1 MAIDK
6 RRGGGGGGN
15 SEQQTDGELQA
26 SNDVRT
32 AIIQLSR
39 GPKAVQYSV
48 VDGLAIF
55 EGDIVLGTV
64 EEVEAKTELA
74 RQSGGMTEAV
84 VITGANFRWPNCR
97 VPFTIAPALTNQ
109 ARVTQAIAHW
119 EARTNFRFVART
131 SEADYITF
139 RPGTGCSS
147 HVGRQ
152 GGQQFVNLADGCQLG
167 QTIHEIGH
175 VIGLWHEQSRE
186 DRDSF
191 VTIVWA
197 NIEPGKEHNF
207 NQHISDGD
215 DVGTYDYG
223 SIMHYG
229 RTAFS
234 KDNVSPTIVPT
245 NPASAVIGQRTALSA
260 GDIAAANSF
269 CRGGVIGTLKEPIQ
283 DVTIK
288 ERIKD
293 FAADTRKEIIHDTVK
308 ELVRDKRID
317 PIDPFGP
324 VKLDQVGPLAGTRL
338 LPGGGRLAGGGALP
352 FAMATA
358 HQAPGAASRGA
369 GDQNAQ
375 EQAAEAAVQLDQQ
388 LQVIADALAQAQA
401 NVQQLQQQ
409 YDETQALLQ
418 QLLDQQ
424 GQS

>member
-6 RRGGGGGGN
+6 RRGGGGSGE
-15 SEQQTDGELQA
+15 EQADGELQA

-32 AIIQLSR
+32 AIIQLST

-64 EEVEAKTELA
+64 EEVEARTELA
-74 RQSGGMTEAV
+74 RQSGGLTEAV

-97 VPFTIAPALTNQ
+97 VPFTIDPALTNQ

-119 EARTNFRFVART
+119 EARTSFRFVART
-131 SEADYITF
+131 SETAFVTF
-139 RPGTGCSS
+139 RPGSGCSS
-147 HVGRQ
+147 SVGRQ
-152 GGQQFVNLADGCQLG
+152 GNQQFVNLADGCLLG

-175 VIGLWHEQSRE
+175 VIGLWHEQSRQ

-191 VTIVWA
+191 VTIQWA

-207 NQHISDGD
+207 NQHITDGD
-215 DVGTYDYG
+215 DVGAYDYG

-229 RTAFS
+229 RKAFS
-234 KDNVSPTIVPT
+234 KNGLDTIVPI

-260 GDIAAANSF
+260 GDIAASNSF
-269 CRGGVIGTLKEPIQ
+269 CAVA
-283 DVTIK
+283 TIK
-288 ERIKD
+288 ENPIDTKKEVVKD
-293 FAADTRKEIIHDTVK
+293 LFADTKKEMILDTTK
-308 ELVRDKRID
+308 ELVLDKRFD

-324 VKLDQVGPLAGTRL
+324 RKFDQVGPLV
-338 LPGGGRLAGGGALP
+338 GGGKVQPAGGLTTAGRALP

-358 HQAPGAASRGA
+358 HQAPGASRDAGTSGA
-369 GDQNAQ
+369 
-375 EQAAEAAVQLDQQ
+375 EQQVADATVQLDQQ
-388 LQVIADALAQAQA
+388 LQLIADALVQAQA
-401 NVQQLQQQ
+401 TVESLQQQ
-409 YDETQALLQ
+409 YDETQALLK

-424 GQS
+424 GRS